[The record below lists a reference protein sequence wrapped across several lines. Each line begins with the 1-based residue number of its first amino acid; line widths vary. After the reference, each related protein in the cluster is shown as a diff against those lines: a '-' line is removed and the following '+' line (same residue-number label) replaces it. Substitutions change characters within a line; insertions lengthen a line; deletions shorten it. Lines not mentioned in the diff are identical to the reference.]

1 MQYAFPRDTP
11 GTVMLAADRASLQ
24 EHDDDDDDDD
34 DDDEEMRK
42 LRRRARLLRV
52 SEG

>member
-1 MQYAFPRDTP
+1 MRYTFPRDTP

-24 EHDDDDDDDD
+24 EHDDDDDDD
-34 DDDEEMRK
+34 EEMRK

>member
-34 DDDEEMRK
+34 DEEMRK
-42 LRRRARLLRV
+42 LRRRARLSRV